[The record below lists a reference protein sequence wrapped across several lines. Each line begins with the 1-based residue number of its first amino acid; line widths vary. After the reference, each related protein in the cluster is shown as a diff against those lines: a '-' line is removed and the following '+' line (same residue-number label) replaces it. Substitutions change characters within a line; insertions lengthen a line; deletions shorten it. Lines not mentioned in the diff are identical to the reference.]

1 MVKPYLSRLRPAE
14 PGLRLRPRPRS
25 RFEPAPTL
33 PIDGPAIGS
42 HRLGVPPALPAEATD
57 VEAELGPD
65 PPGPDLTAQAATA
78 AAPGG
83 QTVPQV
89 RAAAP
94 GPAAPDES
102 HPPAH
107 ATAVLPPRSP
117 APATT
122 PSGATRLG
130 PDPQDPYLA
139 APAVAATAPAGS
151 AVPPAGAAGPV
162 PARDRTAATPLL
174 RSAAPAAM
182 HADASRQPTSAGN
195 EVDSRLSPAEG
206 TGREHA
212 PAPGSA
218 IPRAASR
225 PVPPVQAPI
234 PGGRG
239 HSGELVRVDATPPG
253 PAPGDRLSEAPRRS
267 VGRTSHAADA
277 GSKGVQEGSAHTDR
291 VQAMARSLG
300 DAGAAARAAAT
311 TGPSISPP
319 PALTPMDWG
328 PGWPGSAPMHT
339 DVTVTIGRIEVRAP
353 VADPAPARPQPGGP
367 RQRVPSLSDYLE
379 TRTRARGRPR

>member
-14 PGLRLRPRPRS
+14 PGPRVRPRPRS
-25 RFEPAPTL
+25 RFEPVPML

-42 HRLGVPPALPAEATD
+42 DRPGVPPGLPAEATD
-57 VEAELGPD
+57 VEIELGPD
-65 PPGPDLTAQAATA
+65 PPDPYVTAQAATA

-83 QTVPQV
+83 QAVPQT
-89 RAAAP
+89 RAAVP
-94 GPAAPDES
+94 GPAAPDEG
-102 HPPAH
+102 HPPTRA
-107 ATAVLPPRSP
+107 AAGPPPRSP

-122 PSGATRLG
+122 PSGATGLG
-130 PDPQDPYLA
+130 PDPQDPDLT
-139 APAVAATAPAGS
+139 APAVAAATPADP
-151 AVPPAGAAGPV
+151 AVPPAGAASPE
-162 PARDRTAATPLL
+162 PARTRTAAAPP
-174 RSAAPAAM
+174 RSPAPAAR
-182 HADASRQPTSAGN
+182 HADVSRQPTSGGN
-195 EVDSRLSPAEG
+195 EADSRMLPAEG

-218 IPRAASR
+218 IPGATSR

-239 HSGELVRVDATPPG
+239 TSGELVRMDAAPPG
-253 PAPGDRLSEAPRRS
+253 SAPGERLSAAPRR
-267 VGRTSHAADA
+267 RADQTSHAADA
-277 GSKGVQEGSAHTDR
+277 GSGGVREGSAQTDR

-311 TGPSISPP
+311 TGPSISLP
-319 PALTPMDWG
+319 PALTPMDRG
-328 PGWPGSAPMHT
+328 PGWPGPAPMHT

-379 TRTRARGRPR
+379 SRTRARGRPR